1 MALMTKKRTA
11 RATSVVMAHHA
22 RAPTLSI
29 LGSGIC
35 MERAYRFGR
44 AAAPV
49 GETGT
54 RKWRPERPSR
64 SYPVRV
70 RYLRPLPGIVLGPPM
85 VGIGIYFLVQDRI
98 ALGVWVLSLGVI
110 VVAAIIWALCQPGG
124 WWQPNP
130 WDREYWDPDRRD
142 PDSS

>member
-1 MALMTKKRTA
+1 
-11 RATSVVMAHHA
+11 
-22 RAPTLSI
+22 
-29 LGSGIC
+29 
-35 MERAYRFGR
+35 
-44 AAAPV
+44 
-49 GETGT
+49 
-54 RKWRPERPSR
+54 
-64 SYPVRV
+64 
-70 RYLRPLPGIVLGPPM
+70 M

-124 WWQPNP
+124 WWQPNH